1 MHYAVLNRATL
12 RVANTGDISGRL
24 TADSINDDARA
35 QTKSSLWHACGL
47 TMLCSLVS
55 VGVLAALA
63 PAPALAAEGGVPG
76 EIAALKKQVAA
87 LQSQVQTLQ
96 TQLAAVQSN
105 KALELGPFVSVDPH
119 PENGVIGPNITFKGA
134 NIHIVSGSGVTDDH
148 LSTGGSLTGL
158 GNLIIGYDEPLPK
171 SPLYPGQRG
180 GSHNLVI
187 GRWHSFVASSGSGAF
202 GGLVAGEA
210 NAIYFE
216 AASVS
221 GGQFNSAYYIA
232 SSVSGGQNNS
242 VNGLAASVSGG
253 QFNEADGTF
262 ASVSGGQANGAGGQ
276 SASVSGGQFNFAGN
290 TAASVSGGEYNSASG
305 PNASVSGGSHNWA
318 STGAASVSGGL
329 NNIASGGISSVCGGG
344 GNTAAGFE
352 AVVIGGSNII
362 DNNNNSIA
370 PGAPLNY
377 P

>member
-1 MHYAVLNRATL
+1 MHSAVLNRATL

-24 TADSINDDARA
+24 TADSINDGARA
-35 QTKSSLWHACGL
+35 QTKSSLWHACGP
-47 TMLCSLVS
+47 TTLCSLVS

-87 LQSQVQTLQ
+87 LQSQVKTLQ

-105 KALELGPFVSVDPH
+105 KALELGPFVSVNPN

-148 LSTGGSLTGL
+148 YSTGGSLTGL
-158 GNLIIGYDEPLPK
+158 GNLIIGYDEPLPS

-221 GGQFNSAYYIA
+221 GGQFN
-232 SSVSGGQNNS
+232 
-242 VNGLAASVSGG
+242 
-253 QFNEADGTF
+253 
-262 ASVSGGQANGAGGQ
+262 
-276 SASVSGGQFNFAGN
+276 FAGN
-290 TAASVSGGEYNSASG
+290 TAASVSGGEYNSAGG

-318 STGAASVSGGL
+318 STGAASVSGGF

-362 DNNNNSIA
+362 DNNSNSIA
-370 PGAPLNY
+370 PGAPLNF